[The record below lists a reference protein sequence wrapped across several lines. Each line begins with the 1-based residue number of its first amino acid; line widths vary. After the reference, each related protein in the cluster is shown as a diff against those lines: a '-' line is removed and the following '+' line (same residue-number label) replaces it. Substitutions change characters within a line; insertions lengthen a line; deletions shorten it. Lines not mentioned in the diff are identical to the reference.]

1 MIGPGVIETAHRFAA
16 RYMHGRELVS
26 GISTIAALF
35 AATVSFSSANGETPA
50 PAIPAHAS
58 IPAPVT
64 LAEID
69 DYIALAKNE
78 LLNDI
83 LPYWERNAPNPANGG
98 FYGVVGPDNKPDA
111 SAPRGALLSARIL
124 WTCSAAYRLTKDP
137 ACLDMARRAK
147 ADLDHHFYDAKNGG
161 LVWALKADGSILD
174 ARKIAYGQSFGIY
187 GYSEYYRATG
197 DRDALERAVA
207 LYRNMETH
215 ARDRA
220 NGGYR
225 EEFSADWKVLKA
237 RGFRSS
243 AIGSTGD
250 KSQNVHIH
258 ILEAYTNLYR
268 AWPDE
273 SLRHDLCSL
282 QDVLFDKILNAST
295 HHLTLFLSED
305 WKAEDHAVSYGHDI
319 EFSWLLVES
328 AEVLNDPARLAK
340 AKAAA
345 MEIARV
351 TAAEGVDKDGALFNE
366 GGPRGVTD
374 GTKDWW
380 PQAEAAVG
388 FVNAWTISGDPKY
401 FRLSR
406 ASWNFIETRLV
417 DRKGGEWFWG
427 TDRAGNPE
435 IRDKISFWKCPYHN
449 SRACME
455 LIARL
460 EAAKTAQTP
469 AK

>member
-1 MIGPGVIETAHRFAA
+1 MIGPDMIGKVRQSIVHMAHNPWRAPKISIVAILLSATAAFTAA
-16 RYMHGRELVS
+16 S
-26 GISTIAALF
+26 G
-35 AATVSFSSANGETPA
+35 ATPTPA
-50 PAIPAHAS
+50 TPMPAT

-64 LAEID
+64 VAEID

-98 FYGVVGPDNKPDA
+98 IYGAVGPDNRPDA
-111 SAPRGALLSARIL
+111 SAPRGALLSSRIL
-124 WTCSAAYRLTKDP
+124 WTYSAAYRLTKDP

-147 ADLDHHFYDAKNGG
+147 EDLDRHFYDAKNGG
-161 LVWALKADGSILD
+161 LVWAVKADGSILD

-197 DRDALERAVA
+197 DRAALERAVA
-207 LYRNMETH
+207 LYRDMEAH

-220 NGGYR
+220 NGGYH

-237 RGFRSS
+237 RGFRAS
-243 AIGSTGD
+243 AIGSQGD

-273 SLRHDLCSL
+273 GLRRDLCAL
-282 QDVLFDKILNAST
+282 QDVLLSKILNAST

-305 WKAEDHAVSYGHDI
+305 WQAKGNVVSYGHDI

-345 MEIARV
+345 LEIARV
-351 TAAEGVDKDGALFNE
+351 TAAEGVDKDGALWNE

-374 GTKDWW
+374 GSKDWW

-435 IRDKISFWKCPYHN
+435 TRDKISFWKCPYHN

-460 EAAKTAQTP
+460 EAARTAQNA